1 MTTAHFYH
9 TPYATLDAVTGL
21 GAATPERAPTRVWR
35 FLVDAGQRRA
45 ANELARYVRLH
56 GGRPTGNVAQDAR
69 QLAALRL
76 RPLSHPLLGSGHRTA
91 RAIACPLSR
100 TQVAGVAR
108 GHRSTWS

>member
-56 GGRPTGNVAQDAR
+56 GGRPTGDVAQDAR
-69 QLAALRL
+69 QLAALRGL
-76 RPLSHPLLGSGHRTA
+76 R
-91 RAIACPLSR
+91 
-100 TQVAGVAR
+100 
-108 GHRSTWS
+108 